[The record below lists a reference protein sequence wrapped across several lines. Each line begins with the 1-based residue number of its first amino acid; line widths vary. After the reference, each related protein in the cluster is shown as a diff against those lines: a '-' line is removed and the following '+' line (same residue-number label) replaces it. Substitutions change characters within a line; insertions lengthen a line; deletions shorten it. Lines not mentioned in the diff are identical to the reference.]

1 MVITGVAVTMVV
13 SIVDAEVA
21 GDVEPSGVVPVHP
34 AVSRS
39 PSIRIARNPVICQ
52 FFIFSLSFDRRYIF
66 LIQDYRGVIIH
77 FWSQKG
83 KPEVLLYGAGCVPTI
98 DLSGSYVGSYVNRE
112 YTTFLKN

>member
-1 MVITGVAVTMVV
+1 MLLVWVCHNFYKEQLVLSSTG
-13 SIVDAEVA
+13 SL
-21 GDVEPSGVVPVHP
+21 GFQQS
-34 AVSRS
+34 
-39 PSIRIARNPVICQ
+39 Q